1 MAIHP
6 KEFNSTVDFRVIWRE
21 ILTGIGSP
29 RTPSTPGRTVR
40 PKPSATTRSHRPES
54 QMSIQEQPDVDE
66 QLDAEPEF
74 ELECLF
80 DDMEEPTELTIFTPE
95 GSATASEWITIDRP
109 SAVSVTEIR

>member
-1 MAIHP
+1 MY
-6 KEFNSTVDFRVIWRE
+6 V
-21 ILTGIGSP
+21 
-29 RTPSTPGRTVR
+29 
-40 PKPSATTRSHRPES
+40 
-54 QMSIQEQPDVDE
+54 QEQSIT
-66 QLDAEPEF
+66 DATLTDEPEF

>member
-1 MAIHP
+1 
-6 KEFNSTVDFRVIWRE
+6 
-21 ILTGIGSP
+21 
-29 RTPSTPGRTVR
+29 
-40 PKPSATTRSHRPES
+40 
-54 QMSIQEQPDVDE
+54 MSIQKQQTEDE

-109 SAVSVTEIR
+109 NAVPVTEIR

>member
-1 MAIHP
+1 MAVHP
-6 KEFNSTVDFRVIWRE
+6 KEFSSVIDFTVIWRE
-21 ILTGIGSP
+21 ILTEVGSL

-40 PKPSATTRSHRPES
+40 PNPSATTRNHGPDT
-54 QMSIQEQPDVDE
+54 QMSIQEQPAVDE
-66 QLDAEPEF
+66 QLDSEPEF

>member
-1 MAIHP
+1 
-6 KEFNSTVDFRVIWRE
+6 
-21 ILTGIGSP
+21 
-29 RTPSTPGRTVR
+29 
-40 PKPSATTRSHRPES
+40 
-54 QMSIQEQPDVDE
+54 MSIQEQPAVDE

-95 GSATASEWITIDRP
+95 GSATVSEWITIDRP